1 MVGIGSG
8 INSQTLHEIA
18 GQKGNVLAVESF
30 DELAKELGEIKDKV
44 CGRLIY
50 LMHDDVTRTKGS
62 MGVVVTLKSKMAS
75 RIASSGTVVGEIVK
89 K

>member
-1 MVGIGSG
+1 MGIGSG

-44 CGRLIY
+44 CGRLI
-50 LMHDDVTRTKGS
+50 DDVTRTEGS
-62 MGVVVTLKSKMAS
+62 IGVVDTLKSKMAS
-75 RIASSGTVVGEIVK
+75 RSASSGEIVK
-89 K
+89 

>member
-1 MVGIGSG
+1 MGIGSG

-44 CGRLIY
+44 CGRLID
-50 LMHDDVTRTKGS
+50 LMHDDVTRTEGS
-62 MGVVVTLKSKMAS
+62 MGSCSHARAQIQDGVQ
-75 RIASSGTVVGEIVK
+75 RCQ
-89 K
+89 